1 MIVICGEMVA
11 TLATINI
18 AETLQNPQVANDLLD
33 DVARACRIYL
43 CALFL
48 CFFQEKGLIVRQK
61 GTKAILLEDKR
72 WTEPKKYGKISIRN
86 EALKLGVD
94 GE

>member
-11 TLATINI
+11 SLATINI
-18 AETLQNPQVANDLLD
+18 AETLQNPQAANDLLD
-33 DVARACRIYL
+33 DVARACRKIYL

-61 GTKAILLEDKR
+61 G
-72 WTEPKKYGKISIRN
+72 N
-86 EALKLGVD
+86 ESDIA
-94 GE
+94 